1 MGVGM
6 IERMNENEAEPTPA
20 DLTPV
25 VAAEVLRIRIESE
38 IIREDWRERDAPE
51 E

>member
-1 MGVGM
+1 MSDEPPDDEVGV
-6 IERMNENEAEPTPA
+6 IPA

-25 VAAEVLRIRIESE
+25 VAAEVLRIKIESE